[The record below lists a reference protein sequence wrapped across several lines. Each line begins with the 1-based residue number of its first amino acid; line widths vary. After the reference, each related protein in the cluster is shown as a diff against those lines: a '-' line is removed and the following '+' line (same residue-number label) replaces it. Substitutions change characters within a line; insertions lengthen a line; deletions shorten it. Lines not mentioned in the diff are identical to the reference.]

1 MAKQPAK
8 GTKGKAR
15 TPKGKA
21 RDRQEK
27 LASPPPAPPAA
38 TTPPPPPA
46 SAPVAPAGAPLVV
59 RPSYDPDHRV
69 VAITGAHSFLGLE
82 LIKQL
87 EADRRYLKVLAID
100 IRKPE
105 LPLGKTLFHKLDLTL
120 PNADAEVAQILKRDH
135 ADTLVHLALLSKPT
149 HNTSWAHELEAIG
162 TLHVLNACA
171 AVRVH
176 KVVLWSLSAVYGAG
190 PQNPNYLT
198 ENHRPAGVPQSR
210 FFTDKLEAERLAR
223 RFRAENRGAVVTV
236 LRMANILG
244 RRFNNYVSRY
254 FSLPVV
260 PVMLGYDPLIQ
271 LLHEEDAVAALKL
284 AVDADFDG
292 EYNVAADGVLP
303 LSTVLAL
310 AGKLTLPL
318 PHLVAA
324 PLAQVLWMTQVL
336 DMPASW
342 LEFLRHLCVVDTTK
356 IRQEMGFTPRHDIR
370 RIIAEY
376 AGTAPLSISTPQD
389 AGVAGGLHG

>member
-8 GTKGKAR
+8 SSSRGKAKGKSRSEGRGSA
-15 TPKGKA
+15 TAAAVSSEAPPA
-21 RDRQEK
+21 PPSP
-27 LASPPPAPPAA
+27 APPPAPAAA
-38 TTPPPPPA
+38 T
-46 SAPVAPAGAPLVV
+46 LVV

-69 VAITGAHSFLGLE
+69 VAITGAYGFLGTE
-82 LIKQL
+82 LIKLL
-87 EADRRYLKVLAID
+87 ESDRRYLKVLAID

-105 LPLGKTLFHKLDLTL
+105 LPLGKTLFHKVDLTL
-120 PNADAEVAQILKRDH
+120 PNADAEVAQVLKRDH

-162 TLHVLNACA
+162 TMHVLNACA

-176 KVVLWSLSAVYGAG
+176 KVVLSSLSALYGPQ

-198 ENHRPAGVPQSR
+198 ESHRRAGLPQSR

-223 RFRAENRGAVVTV
+223 RFGAENRGSVVTI

-254 FSLPVV
+254 FSLPFA
-260 PVMLGYDPLIQ
+260 PTMMGYDPLIQ
-271 LLHEEDAVAALKL
+271 LLHEEDAIAALKL
-284 AVDADFDG
+284 AIDADFDG

-318 PHLVAA
+318 PHLLAA

-336 DMPASW
+336 DMPSSW
-342 LEFLRHLCVVDTTK
+342 LEFLRHLCVVDTSK
-356 IRQEMGFTPRHDIR
+356 IRQEMGFAPRHDIR
-370 RIIAEY
+370 RIVAEF
-376 AGTAPLSISTPQD
+376 AGTAPLSIGSP
-389 AGVAGGLHG
+389 ANEGIAEGGLHG

>member
-1 MAKQPAK
+1 MAKQPTK
-8 GTKGKAR
+8 GSKGRSGAGKAR
-15 TPKGKA
+15 AAGKA
-21 RDRQEK
+21 KER
-27 LASPPPAPPAA
+27 AAPAAAPSPAAPAAPAPPS
-38 TTPPPPPA
+38 A
-46 SAPVAPAGAPLVV
+46 SPLVV

-82 LIKQL
+82 LIKLL
-87 EADRRYLKVLAID
+87 ENDRRYLKVLAID

-120 PNADAEVAQILKRDH
+120 PNADAEVAQVLKRDH

-149 HNTSWAHELEAIG
+149 HNTAWAHELEAIG
-162 TLHVLNACA
+162 TMHVLNACA

-176 KVVLWSLSAVYGAG
+176 KVVLSSLSAVYGAT

-198 ENHRPAGVPQSR
+198 ESHRPVGVPQSR

-223 RFRAENRGAVVTV
+223 RFAAENRGSVVTT

-244 RRFNNYVSRY
+244 RRYNNYVARY

-260 PVMLGYDPLIQ
+260 PVMMGYDPLIQ

-284 AVDADFDG
+284 ALDADFDG
-292 EYNVAADGVLP
+292 EFNVAADGVLP

-310 AGKLTLPL
+310 AGKLTLSI

-336 DMPASW
+336 DMPSSW
-342 LEFLRHLCVVDTTK
+342 LEFLRHLCVVDTSK

-370 RIIAEY
+370 RIVAEF
-376 AGTAPLSISTPQD
+376 AGTAPLSIGAPE
-389 AGVAGGLHG
+389 AGAAAGGLHG